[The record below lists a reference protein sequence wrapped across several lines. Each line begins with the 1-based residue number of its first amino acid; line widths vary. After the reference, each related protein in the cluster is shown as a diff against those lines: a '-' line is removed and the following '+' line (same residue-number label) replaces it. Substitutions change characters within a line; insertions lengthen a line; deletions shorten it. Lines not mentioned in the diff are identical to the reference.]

1 MENVSLTPTSLQIK
15 RAINIAFKPYHSR
28 IGRGHRHTR
37 KARLQADGIFFRKD
51 ELGTYAL
58 VEQPN
63 TYLIQEDAD
72 YAADSVSYPT
82 FEDTPED
89 GLEN

>member
-1 MENVSLTPTSLQIK
+1 MNTQYQPTSLQIK

-28 IGRGHRHTR
+28 ISIGHRRTR
-37 KARLQADGIFFRKD
+37 KTRLQADGIFFRKD

-72 YAADSVSYPT
+72 YAADTTYPT
-82 FEDTPED
+82 YEDIPED

>member
-1 MENVSLTPTSLQIK
+1 MNTPYQPTSLQIK
-15 RAINIAFKPYHSR
+15 RAINVAFKPYHSR
-28 IGRGHRHTR
+28 ISRGHRHAR

-72 YAADSVSYPT
+72 YAADASYPT